1 MAAEFGKA
9 GQDTSEAAAAALE
22 EFESTTSK
30 RKMSKAQISL
40 YEAQA
45 SYNAAR
51 PMIEAVKAGRASSK
65 EQKDRAIKIL
75 QALLTATTAVAGD
88 SVGGAKK
95 FQPQIDSIQEELREI
110 LRGDSVLSKTILPTD
125 RAVKAP

>member
-30 RKMSKAQISL
+30 RKMSKAQIAL

-45 SYNAAR
+45 MYNAAR
-51 PMIEAVKAGRASSK
+51 PDIEAAKRGKAITK
-65 EQKDRAIKIL
+65 EQKDRLIKIISKKL
-75 QALLTATTAVAGD
+75 EILKDISVA
-88 SVGGAKK
+88 SVGGSKAYEAV
-95 FQPQIDSIQEELREI
+95 IQ
-110 LRGDSVLSKTILPTD
+110 KTIRDLEAVEGATISSTALPK
-125 RAVKAP
+125 RSVAASK